1 MKRVGFFAMFIKSY
15 IKDSSLIK
23 EVGPLVYDLDDFG
36 AFISTK
42 KTFTLTDSNG
52 DVYKVTVEEA

>member
-23 EVGPLVYDLDDFG
+23 EVGPVEYDLDKFG
-36 AFISTK
+36 AMMSTK
-42 KTFTLTDSNG
+42 KTFTITDSNG